1 MESLYLSGAKENSRD
16 VFFFFALVSKRQLN
30 TAYVYIV
37 KLTPLC
43 SSRWQQYLV
52 LSTIIGI

>member
-1 MESLYLSGAKENSRD
+1 MESLYLSGAYENSRD
-16 VFFFFALVSKRQLN
+16 VFFFALVSKRQLN